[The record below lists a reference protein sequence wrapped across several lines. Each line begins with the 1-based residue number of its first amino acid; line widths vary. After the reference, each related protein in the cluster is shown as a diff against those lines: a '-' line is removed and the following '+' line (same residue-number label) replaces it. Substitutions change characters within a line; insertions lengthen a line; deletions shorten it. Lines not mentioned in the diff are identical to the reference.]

1 MPSDPASPPPSPVGR
16 FAPTPSGPLHFGS
29 LVAALGSWLEAR
41 SRGGRWFLRIDDLDG
56 PRVRPGA
63 DRSILHTLEAFGL
76 YWDGE
81 VQYQSPFRELYQE
94 AFERLREAGTLFP
107 CACTRRE
114 VGGGPYPGT
123 CRSGLPGGR
132 SGRSWRFRLPA
143 GDLLIHD
150 RLQGTRRLRLA
161 EHCGDF
167 VVLRS
172 DGLHAYHLATV
183 IDDARM
189 GVTEVVR
196 GADLLAATGCQK
208 LLRGAL
214 ALPQPDHAH
223 LPVAVTVQG
232 TKLSK
237 REQAPAIDMERPG
250 AVLWRALRF
259 LGHQPP
265 PGLEQAPAARL
276 LEWALA
282 HWELAKVPARPAQPV
297 SLAPDNGA
305 KNAGR

>member
-1 MPSDPASPPPSPVGR
+1 MPSDPASPSPVGR

-29 LVAALGSWLEAR
+29 IVAALGSWLEAR

-63 DRSILHTLEAFGL
+63 DRSILRTLEAFGL

-123 CRSGLPGGR
+123 CRSGLRAGR
-132 SGRSWRFRLPA
+132 EARSWRFRLPA
-143 GDLLIHD
+143 GGITVDD
-150 RLQGTRRLRLA
+150 RLQTRQLLDLA
-161 EHCGDF
+161 GSCGDF
-167 VVLRS
+167 IVRRA

-189 GVTEVVR
+189 GITQVVR
-196 GADLLAATGCQK
+196 GADLLVATGCQK
-208 LLRGAL
+208 LLQNVL
-214 ALPQPDHAH
+214 ALPEPEYAH
-223 LPVAVTVQG
+223 LPVAVTEGGV
-232 TKLSK
+232 KLSK
-237 REQAPAIDMERPG
+237 REQSPAIDMGRPE
-250 AVLWRALRF
+250 AVLWQVLTF
-259 LGHQPP
+259 LGHP
-265 PGLEQAPAARL
+265 PGSGLAGAPPALL
-276 LEWALA
+276 LEWALEN
-282 HWELAKVPARPAQPV
+282 WSLQRVPRLRHRPA
-297 SLAPDNGA
+297 PDSREPA
-305 KNAGR
+305 

>member
-1 MPSDPASPPPSPVGR
+1 MPSNPASPPPVGR

-29 LVAALGSWLEAR
+29 IIAALGSWLEAR
-41 SRGGRWFLRIDDLDG
+41 SRGGRWLLRIDDLDG

-63 DRSILHTLEAFGL
+63 DRSILHTLETFGL

-123 CRSGLPGGR
+123 CRSGLRAGR
-132 SGRSWRFRLPA
+132 KARSWRFRLPA
-143 GDLLIHD
+143 GGVTLND
-150 RLQGTRRLRLA
+150 RLQACQRLDLA
-161 EHCGDF
+161 GSCGDF
-167 VVLRS
+167 IVLRA

-189 GVTEVVR
+189 GVTQVVR
-196 GADLLAATGCQK
+196 GADLLTATGCQR
-208 LLRGAL
+208 LLQEAL
-214 ALPQPDHAH
+214 ALPEPDYAH
-223 LPVAVTVQG
+223 LPVAVTEEG

-237 REQAPAIDMERPG
+237 REQSPAIDMEHPG
-250 AVLWRALRF
+250 TVLRQALGF
-259 LGHQPP
+259 LGHP
-265 PGLEQAPAARL
+265 PGPSLAGAPPALL
-276 LEWALA
+276 LEWALEN
-282 HWELAKVPARPAQPV
+282 WSLQQVPHLLHRPV
-297 SLAPDNGA
+297 PDSRGA
-305 KNAGR
+305 V